1 MFIKW
6 KITAEK
12 AYQML
17 VSFKT
22 SVTYYYYYFFDFTP
36 DNRVCV
42 KEVPSDITRSQWGFP
57 FSIPFRF
64 FKVYIFVQQK
74 AWTLWLWNVI
84 IPFKSKTTGKP
95 HRLFALRPVC
105 GFSVAT
111 RSFTIQWLSEWDVA
125 PQELIRMKKNFLNL
139 ENRSF
144 ENSFSH

>member
-22 SVTYYYYYFFDFTP
+22 SVTYFFFLTSHQTT
-36 DNRVCV
+36 VSVV

-57 FSIPFRF
+57 FLIPFRF

-84 IPFKSKTTGKP
+84 IPFKSKTTEKP
-95 HRLFALRPVC
+95 QTFAPRPVC

-125 PQELIRMKKNFLNL
+125 PQELIWMKKNFLNL